1 MLTGGGVSAADAE
14 GAGENRRYRGHD
26 RSRARALRSAATSAP
41 PETPCMDVPSQ
52 RHSKAQAERQRPEAP
67 HRPAFPDV
75 FLIDRAA

>member
-1 MLTGGGVSAADAE
+1 MLLGGGMSARRR
-14 GAGENRRYRGHD
+14 GGSGWNRRYRGHD

-52 RHSKAQAERQRPEAP
+52 RHSKAQAERQRPQAP